1 MALYYHKLSNEKYAN
16 FLSEGRY
23 DSITKEPFKD
33 GDKVAICSH
42 CKSASLLDVWLAYDK
57 KHCNQEHSEI
67 ELDGNIGERYSRF
80 TINSEPIESANISRN
95 IWYRIIFILLFIP
108 LFIIELIVN
117 IFSFIVTIIY
127 KIGRWLLVFLLYLI
141 GLSIMYGILIAIISW
156 IFDLSPKSID
166 IAVGITVLLSIL
178 GAIDAT
184 NERLE

>member
-57 KHCNQEHSEI
+57 KHCNQEDSEI
-67 ELDGNIGERYSRF
+67 ELNGNIGKRYTRF
-80 TINSEPIESANISRN
+80 IINSESIESDNISKN
-95 IWYRIIFILLFIP
+95 IWHKIIDIFLFIP
-108 LFIIELIVN
+108 
-117 IFSFIVTIIY
+117 
-127 KIGRWLLVFLLYLI
+127 LVFLLYLI
-141 GLSIMYGILIAIISW
+141 RNTIAIW
-156 IFDLSPKSID
+156 IFVGIISEIFELSHKSIE
-166 IAVGITVLLSIL
+166 IGVGMGMIW
-178 GAIDAT
+178 AIRAAIGST